1 MQSTNILMKIKH
13 LDLQVVTLDVKKL
26 STELTELVFWT
37 FFGVNSPIISEYSS
51 QPCADND

>member
-1 MQSTNILMKIKH
+1 MKIKH
-13 LDLQVVTLDVKKL
+13 LDLQVVILDVKKL